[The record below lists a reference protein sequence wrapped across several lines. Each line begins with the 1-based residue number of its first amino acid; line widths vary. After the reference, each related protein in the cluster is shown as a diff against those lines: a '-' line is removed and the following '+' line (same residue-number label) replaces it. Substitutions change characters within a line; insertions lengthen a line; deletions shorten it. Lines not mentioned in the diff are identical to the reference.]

1 MGNKKHHQT
10 IHTTAVYHKSQ
21 LYQTTTQ
28 TYTTVSPEAHQHVWS
43 ILCYLVRDLRTLGC
57 VLDEA
62 RRSHDQNCVN
72 HMRKVNSIAAH
83 NPTSIFKFQATKRR
97 AHTDKCCTID
107 DRRTH
112 FLSHRLYH
120 ELVGIE
126 AYGSC
131 ITRQV
136 LEYWR
141 THTGK
146 STNHP
151 TRCLIGTNIFRG
163 AWQGP

>member
-1 MGNKKHHQT
+1 LVSKSLSAAAELANSPRPPQPLPGHPHHSNAW
-10 IHTTAVYHKSQ
+10 H
-21 LYQTTTQ
+21 
-28 TYTTVSPEAHQHVWS
+28 P
-43 ILCYLVRDLRTLGC
+43 R
-57 VLDEA
+57 
-62 RRSHDQNCVN
+62 NCVN